1 MNSNRVCVSACIEAE
16 TRTRLTL
23 SVVRV
28 TRQLLLYINYLM
40 TENVYCY
47 MFLCDCTTNKV
58 FGENLPF
65 IRYSLSAVYRVTLM
79 QTVTSASKLS
89 VLIRMSVRI
98 VFVNTSV
105 CLILVITCR
114 PTL

>member
-1 MNSNRVCVSACIEAE
+1 
-16 TRTRLTL
+16 
-23 SVVRV
+23 
-28 TRQLLLYINYLM
+28 M

-47 MFLCDCTTNKV
+47 MFLCDCTTNEV
-58 FGENLPF
+58 LGENLPF

-89 VLIRMSVRI
+89 VLVRMSVRI
-98 VFVNTSV
+98 VLVNTSV
-105 CLILVITCR
+105 CLILVITRR